1 MGSSR
6 QLEIRTNVEL
16 AEAVQDQRARPE
28 GKGQPQFDSQLLG
41 FKEPSLPFFTIT
53 FLRMHFL
60 SRTGAVALLAINVIG
75 HPTSSHKGRGNIQ
88 ARKIDLEAF
97 RLTTASTYTNASTA
111 ADIEPSAGL
120 VRPAGYVNTATAL
133 VRSVAPS
140 AEFRLVEDHYV
151 GSNGI
156 AHVHFKQ
163 SVHGLDIDNADFN
176 VNVGKDGSVFS
187 FGNSFYDGE
196 LPAVSPI
203 VKRDQVEPTAA
214 LKGAAAV
221 LDLPIKASEAVAIPH
236 SEQPLQYYLIQ
247 GAEGTVSEPKAKL
260 VYFQDAD
267 NNLTLSWRV
276 ETDIT
281 NNWLLTYVNAVNA
294 QHILGVVDYV
304 TDSQWNVYPWMDVAD
319 PDKGSRVTETDPQN
333 AEASEFGFLGTG
345 TTTYT
350 VTRGNN
356 GIAQANFEGDGSYV
370 NDFRPDGGASGI
382 FDFPYSPAT
391 TDAESYAAASAAQ
404 LFYTSNMIHDLY
416 YVLGFTEAAGNFE
429 VNNDGQGGLG
439 NDPVIL
445 NTQDSTF
452 TNNADMTAP
461 PDGESPRM
469 RMFLWDYSLPLRD
482 SSFDSG
488 VVIHE
493 YTHGL
498 SSRLTGGPANGGC
511 LNLLE
516 SGGMGEGWGDF
527 YAIAI
532 HLKATDT
539 RAADYALGEWIISDP
554 AGIRTYLYST
564 SLATNPLTYAS
575 VNTQSR
581 VHTIGTTWATILYEV
596 LWNLI
601 DEHGITASRTPTL
614 DADGAPTDG
623 RYLAMK
629 LVMDGMALQPCSPT
643 FITARNAI
651 IDADLALTGGANRC
665 LLWKAFAKRGLG
677 SAAAQGTGVNRR
689 VENYSLPTGC

>member
-1 MGSSR
+1 
-6 QLEIRTNVEL
+6 
-16 AEAVQDQRARPE
+16 
-28 GKGQPQFDSQLLG
+28 
-41 FKEPSLPFFTIT
+41 
-53 FLRMHFL
+53 MHFL
-60 SRTGAVALLAINVIG
+60 FRTGAVALLAINAIG
-75 HPTSSHKGRGNIQ
+75 HPTSSHQSRGNIQ

-163 SVHGLDIDNADFN
+163 TVHGLDIDNADFN
-176 VNVGKDGSVFS
+176 VNVGKDGRVFS
-187 FGNSFYDGE
+187 FGDSFYDGE

-236 SEQPLQYYLIQ
+236 PEQTLQYYLIQ

-281 NNWLLTYVNAVNA
+281 NDWLLTYVNAVNA

-304 TDSQWNVYPWMDVAD
+304 TDSRWNVYPWMDVAD
-319 PDKGSRVTETDPQN
+319 PDKGSRGIETDPQN
-333 AEASEFGFLGTG
+333 AEASECGFLGTG

-356 GIAQANFEGDGSYV
+356 GIAQANFEGDQSYI

-382 FDFPYSPAT
+382 FDFPYSPAP

-404 LFYTSNMIHDLY
+404 LFYTSNMMHDLY
-416 YVLGFTEAAGNFE
+416 YVLGCTEAAGNFE
-429 VNNDGQGGLG
+429 VNNDGQGDLG
-439 NDPVIL
+439 NDP
-445 NTQDSTF
+445 
-452 TNNADMTAP
+452 
-461 PDGESPRM
+461 
-469 RMFLWDYSLPLRD
+469 
-482 SSFDSG
+482 
-488 VVIHE
+488 
-493 YTHGL
+493 
-498 SSRLTGGPANGGC
+498 
-511 LNLLE
+511 

-532 HLKATDT
+532 SLKARET
-539 RAADYALGEWIISDP
+539 RAADRAMGDWINSDP
-554 AGIRTYLYST
+554 AGIRTYRYST
-564 SLATNPLTYAS
+564 RLATNPRTYAS

-581 VHTIGTTWATILYEV
+581 VHTIGTTWAAILYAV

-601 DEHGITASRTPTL
+601 DEHGITASRTPTV

-629 LVMDGMALQPCSPT
+629 LVMDGMALQPGSPT

-665 LLWKAFAKRGLG
+665 LLWKAFARRGLG
-677 SAAAQGTGVNRR
+677 SAAAAAAAAQGTGANRR
-689 VENYSLPTGC
+689 IEDYSLPSGC